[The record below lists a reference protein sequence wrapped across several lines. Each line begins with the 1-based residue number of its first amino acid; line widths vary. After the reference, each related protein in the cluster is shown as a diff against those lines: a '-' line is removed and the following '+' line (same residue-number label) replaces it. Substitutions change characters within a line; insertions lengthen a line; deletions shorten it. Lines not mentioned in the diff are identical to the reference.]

1 VSEQDAFKDGREQGR
16 RDCAAEIARLRAENE
31 NLRRWKALDKPLTAA
46 MEIANL
52 AIDQRRAENDC
63 LRAQRDQL
71 LAALIKTVP
80 FIQMNGSETDD
91 KPLFEAV
98 CAAIAAVEKKP

>member
-71 LAALIKTVP
+71 LAALKTLVESDNP
-80 FIQMNGSETDD
+80 ILEDWAN
-91 KPLFEAV
+91 AR
-98 CAAIAAVEKKP
+98 AAIAAVEGKP